1 MIERIFHVRALG
13 STPGR
18 EALGGLTT
26 FLTMAYI
33 LAVNPVFL
41 HAAGMP
47 VDGAI
52 VATALSAAFATL
64 LMAFLANYPIALAPG
79 MGLNAFFA
87 YTVCLGAKVPWPTA
101 LGLVFWSGVLFVL
114 LTVTGARAVIVR
126 AVPRVLTLAGA
137 AGIGLFIA
145 FIGLQQGGL
154 VRADPNTLVTL
165 GDLSSPAARLAL
177 FGLALTL
184 ALTAARVPTAVFWGL
199 AGTVAAG
206 LATGVVER
214 PQAIV
219 SLPRVALPGLSIDL
233 WGALQLRYAPLA
245 LVMLFFALF
254 DTLGTLLAIAHQAG
268 FMKPAEATR
277 GEGAGEVHEGHP
289 EAVEVLPR
297 LERALA
303 ADALGMV
310 GGALAGTSTVTSYIE
325 SGAGVAVGARTG
337 LASVVTGLLLAAS
350 LFLSPL
356 VATVGRAAGPG
367 LNPVTAPALVL
378 VGTLMARVVREI
390 EWDDPTEAAPAF
402 LTAILMPLTF
412 NITHGLAAGIV
423 VYALAKLAAGRW
435 REVHPLI
442 AVLAVLFILRYAFLP
457 L

>member
-1 MIERIFHVRALG
+1 MLERLFHVRALG

-52 VATALSAAFATL
+52 AATALSAAFATL

-126 AVPRVLTLAGA
+126 AVPKVLILAGA

-145 FIGLQQGGL
+145 FIGLEQGGL
-154 VRADPNTLVTL
+154 VQADPNTLVTL
-165 GDLSSPAARLAL
+165 GDLSAPAARLAL

-199 AGTVAAG
+199 LGTVAAG
-206 LATGVVER
+206 LATGVVPR
-214 PQAIV
+214 PQATV
-219 SLPRVALPGLSIDL
+219 SLPHVALPGLSIDL

-268 FMKPAEATR
+268 
-277 GEGAGEVHEGHP
+277 
-289 EAVEVLPR
+289 L
-297 LERALA
+297 
-303 ADALGMV
+303 MV
-310 GGALAGTSTVTSYIE
+310 
-325 SGAGVAVGARTG
+325 
-337 LASVVTGLLLAAS
+337 
-350 LFLSPL
+350 P
-356 VATVGRAAGPG
+356 
-367 LNPVTAPALVL
+367 
-378 VGTLMARVVREI
+378 
-390 EWDDPTEAAPAF
+390 
-402 LTAILMPLTF
+402 
-412 NITHGLAAGIV
+412 
-423 VYALAKLAAGRW
+423 K
-435 REVHPLI
+435 
-442 AVLAVLFILRYAFLP
+442 
-457 L
+457 

>member
-1 MIERIFHVRALG
+1 MLERIFHVRALG

-52 VATALSAAFATL
+52 AATGLSAAFATL

-165 GDLSSPAARLAL
+165 GDLSTPAARLAL

-199 AGTVAAG
+199 LGTVAAG
-206 LATGVVER
+206 LATGVVPR

-219 SLPRVALPGLSIDL
+219 SLPKVALPGLSIDL
-233 WGALQLRYAPLA
+233 WGALQLRYAPLG

-268 FMKPAEATR
+268 FLVPATEAGGEDR
-277 GEGAGEVHEGHP
+277 GA
-289 EAVEVLPR
+289 EVLPR

-310 GGALAGTSTVTSYIE
+310 GGALAGTSTVTSYVE

-402 LTAILMPLTF
+402 LTAVLMPLTF

-442 AVLAVLFILRYAFLP
+442 AVLAVLFVLRYAFLP

>member
-1 MIERIFHVRALG
+1 MRPMLERIFHVRALG

-18 EALGGLTT
+18 EVLGGLTT

-47 VDGAI
+47 LAGAI
-52 VATALSAAFATL
+52 AATAIAAAGATL

-114 LTVTGARAVIVR
+114 LTATGARAVIVR

-137 AGIGLFIA
+137 VGIGLFIA

-154 VRADPNTLVTL
+154 VRADPHTLVTL
-165 GDLSSPAARLAL
+165 GDLATGPARLTL
-177 FGLALTL
+177 CGLALTV

-199 AGTVAAG
+199 AGTLAAG
-206 LATGVVER
+206 LATGVV
-214 PQAIV
+214 PPPSAIV
-219 SLPRVALPGLSIDL
+219 SAPQLALPGLSIDL
-233 WGALQLRYAPLA
+233 AGALELRYAPLV

-254 DTLGTLLAIAHQAG
+254 DTLGTLMAIAHEAG
-268 FMKPAEATR
+268 FLRPAAGNGPG
-277 GEGAGEVHEGHP
+277 GEG
-289 EAVEVLPR
+289 LPR

-350 LFLSPL
+350 LFFSPL
-356 VATVGRAAGPG
+356 VAAVGQGAGPG

-378 VGTLMARVVREI
+378 VGTLMVRVVREI
-390 EWDDPTEAAPAF
+390 EWEDPTEAAPAF

-423 VYALAKLAAGRW
+423 VYTLAKLAAGRR
-435 REVHPLI
+435 REIHPLI
-442 AVLAVLFILRYAFLP
+442 AVLAILFVLRYALW
-457 L
+457 

>member
-1 MIERIFHVRALG
+1 MIAPMLERIFHVRALG

-47 VDGAI
+47 MDGAI
-52 VATALSAAFATL
+52 AATALSAAFATL

-101 LGLVFWSGVLFVL
+101 LGLVFWSGVIFVL

-137 AGIGLFIA
+137 VGIGLFIA

-165 GDLSSPAARLAL
+165 GDLSAPPARLAL

-184 ALTAARVPTAVFWGL
+184 ALTAARVPTAIFWGL

-206 LATGVVER
+206 LATGVVAR
-214 PQAIV
+214 PEAIV
-219 SLPRVALPGLSIDL
+219 SLPHMALPGLSIDL
-233 WGALQLRYAPLA
+233 WGALRLRYLPLV

-268 FMKPAEATR
+268 LLVR
-277 GEGAGEVHEGHP
+277 DDGDGEGA
-289 EAVEVLPR
+289 AVLPR

-337 LASVVTGLLLAAS
+337 LASLVTGLLLAAS

-367 LNPVTAPALVL
+367 LNPVTAPALVM
-378 VGTLMARVVREI
+378 VGTLMVRVVREI

-402 LTAILMPLTF
+402 LTALLMPLTF
-412 NITHGLAAGIV
+412 NITHGLAAGIF
-423 VYALAKLAAGRW
+423 VYTLAKLAAGRR
-435 REVHPLI
+435 REIHPLI
-442 AVLAVLFILRYAFLP
+442 AALAVLFVLRYAFLP
-457 L
+457 V

>member
-1 MIERIFHVRALG
+1 MLERLFHVRALG

-47 VDGAI
+47 IDGAI
-52 VATALSAAFATL
+52 AATALSAAFATL

-101 LGLVFWSGVLFVL
+101 LGLVFWSGVLFVV
-114 LTVTGARAVIVR
+114 LTLTGARAVIVR

-199 AGTVAAG
+199 LGTVAAG
-206 LATGVVER
+206 LATGVVAR

-219 SLPRVALPGLSIDL
+219 SLPHVALPGLSIDL

-268 FMKPAEATR
+268 FLVPAKPAG
-277 GEGAGEVHEGHP
+277 GEGQGRRESHGNA
-289 EAVEVLPR
+289 EVLPR

-402 LTAILMPLTF
+402 LTAILMPLAF

-423 VYALAKLAAGRW
+423 VYTLAKLAAGRW

-442 AVLAVLFILRYAFLP
+442 AILAVLFVLRYAFLP

>member
-1 MIERIFHVRALG
+1 MIRPVLERLFHVRALG

-52 VATALSAAFATL
+52 AATALSAAFATI

-165 GDLSSPAARLAL
+165 GDLSAPAARLAL

-199 AGTVAAG
+199 LGTVAAG
-206 LATGVVER
+206 LATGFVPR

-219 SLPRVALPGLSIDL
+219 SLPHVALPGLSIDL

-268 FMKPAEATR
+268 LMVPKMNED
-277 GEGAGEVHEGHP
+277 GGAVDG
-289 EAVEVLPR
+289 AEVLPR

-356 VATVGRAAGPG
+356 VATVGPAAGPG

-423 VYALAKLAAGRW
+423 VYTLAKLAAGRW
-435 REVHPLI
+435 REVHPLL
-442 AVLAVLFILRYAFLP
+442 AVLAVLFILR
-457 L
+457 

>member
-1 MIERIFHVRALG
+1 VLERLFHVRALG

-47 VDGAI
+47 IDGAI
-52 VATALSAAFATL
+52 AATALSATLATL

-87 YTVCLGAKVPWPTA
+87 YTICLGAKVPWPTA
-101 LGLVFWSGVLFVL
+101 LGLVFWSGILFVV

-184 ALTAARVPTAVFWGL
+184 ALTAARLTTAVFWGL
-199 AGTVAAG
+199 LGTVAAG
-206 LATGVVER
+206 LATGVVAR
-214 PQAIV
+214 PQAVV
-219 SLPRVALPGLSIDL
+219 SLPHMALPGLSIDL
-233 WGALQLRYAPLA
+233 WGAFQLRYAPLV

-268 FMKPAEATR
+268 LMAPAKQGG
-277 GEGAGEVHEGHP
+277 GEGQGHRESHEH
-289 EAVEVLPR
+289 AEVLPR

-310 GGALAGTSTVTSYIE
+310 GGALAGTSAVTSYIE

-350 LFLSPL
+350 LFVSPL

-423 VYALAKLAAGRW
+423 VYTLAKLAAGRW

-442 AVLAVLFILRYAFLP
+442 AVLAVLFVLRYAFLP